1 MNGCNIWFFKSYYPL
16 RNRITASP
24 IRLCWWTPDDDHY
37 DLWLLLLSPQ
47 KTKEKDNLICVSC
60 TIYYLVFTTFQSF
73 LNRGVDRW
81 GGHLTNQPTTC
92 NILRV
97 MRTAEGKGW
106 GSEERRSHYNH
117 ILYVEFYSYPPTL
130 YYYYCILHRRGW
142 ERILC
147 VSINYLINNP
157 SFGHSKLH
165 CRWETKVALLFFI
178 EIIISMIIIYTYG
191 HEYE

>member
-1 MNGCNIWFFKSYYPL
+1 MII
-16 RNRITASP
+16 ITIAP
-24 IRLCWWTPDDDHY
+24 
-37 DLWLLLLSPQ
+37 
-47 KTKEKDNLICVSC
+47 KAKEKDNLICFSC

-73 LNRGVDRW
+73 LKRGVDRW

-97 MRTAEGKGW
+97 MRTEGGKGW

-147 VSINYLINNP
+147 VSINYLINYIPRLAIQNCIAGEKQKLLC
-157 SFGHSKLH
+157 SFLLKLLYRWSLFIHMDTSTSRTNLILDFAGHVPHHTYSYFYS
-165 CRWETKVALLFFI
+165 CMFI
-178 EIIISMIIIYTYG
+178 YCISFN
-191 HEYE
+191 